1 MDADTQYWKST
12 AEAERKKNAQLLK
25 RCGELAQDKDDL
37 CKRLDEREA
46 TIRRLVDEIEGKNEI
61 DPGNS
66 ETLTD
71 NGDGTA
77 TYRKTRTVEVR

>member
-1 MDADTQYWKST
+1 MDADTNYWKAT

-25 RCGELAQDKDDL
+25 RCGELAQANDNLGKM
-37 CKRLDEREA
+37 LDEREA
-46 TIRRLVDEIEGKNEI
+46 TIKRLVAEIEGKTEI

-71 NGDGTA
+71 NGDGTV

>member
-46 TIRRLVDEIEGKNEI
+46 TIKRLVAEIEGKNDRIEAEI
-61 DPGNS
+61 
-66 ETLTD
+66 L
-71 NGDGTA
+71 
-77 TYRKTRTVEVR
+77 

>member
-1 MDADTQYWKST
+1 MDEDTQYWKSV
-12 AEAERKKNAQLLK
+12 AEAERKKNAQLPK